1 MANLLFSNSRY
12 QQRPGLADWS
22 IADLPGL
29 VNSDYSAMPR
39 SLVAPSRG
47 AGGYIYIYIYIYVYV
62 PPVSVQVYMSPNS
75 AAPSTGLS
83 DVVFSESYQTINEL
97 VLVTILCLIR

>member
-12 QQRPGLADWS
+12 QQIPGLADWS

-29 VNSDYSAMPR
+29 VISDYFTFLR

-47 AGGYIYIYIYIYVYV
+47 AGGY
-62 PPVSVQVYMSPNS
+62 
-75 AAPSTGLS
+75 
-83 DVVFSESYQTINEL
+83 
-97 VLVTILCLIR
+97 LIIVICISMFY

>member
-1 MANLLFSNSRY
+1 MIGGPTNQLIRQMANLLFSNSRY
-12 QQRPGLADWS
+12 QQIPGLADWS

-47 AGGYIYIYIYIYVYV
+47 AGGYIYIYIYIYIIYT
-62 PPVSVQVYMSPNS
+62 QVY
-75 AAPSTGLS
+75 
-83 DVVFSESYQTINEL
+83 I
-97 VLVTILCLIR
+97 